1 MDRLG
6 DLRTDFLLFDD
17 DLTITFFVQNDS
29 IRNKIQQNLPELQK
43 CLDGTF
49 NQILMKAVV
58 SEKKIS
64 DFDRDHFQPAG
75 DRQVD
80 LRV

>member
-6 DLRTDFLLFDD
+6 DLRADFLLLNN
-17 DLTITFFVQNDS
+17 DLTITFFVQQDS
-29 IRNKIQQNLPELQK
+29 IRNMIQQNLPELQK
-43 CLDGTF
+43 PFDGSF
-49 NQILMKAVV
+49 NQILMKVVV

-64 DFDRDHFQPAG
+64 DFDREDIQPAG